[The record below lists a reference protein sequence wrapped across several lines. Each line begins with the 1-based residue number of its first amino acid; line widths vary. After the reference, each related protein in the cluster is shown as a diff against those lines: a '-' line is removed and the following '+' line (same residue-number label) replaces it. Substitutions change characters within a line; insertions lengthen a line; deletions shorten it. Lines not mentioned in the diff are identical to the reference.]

1 MPKKEDIVIPIGS
14 PRYSN
19 FNSKSIFITAVSILS
34 TVKDNKLEK
43 LFDNVINALKQPK
56 NLLCLLRKPKI

>member
-19 FNSKSIFITAVSILS
+19 FDSKSIFIIAVSILS

-43 LFDNVINALKQPK
+43 LFDKVLNALKQPK